1 MASMPLSFTP
11 SLPRARQGPHVR
23 RGRDD
28 LAISRSAG
36 PFMSFRTFFTT
47 VLRRIEI
54 QRGAEIICLDF
65 VRVVTRKKATLVFVG
80 PMAGL
85 FSEGCLPPRR
95 EAFIIPAHCVKIGVE
110 SFTQPCRQRANGK
123 LVCNGV
129 VITANCVAPQ
139 SDRHR

>member
-1 MASMPLSFTP
+1 M
-11 SLPRARQGPHVR
+11 
-23 RGRDD
+23 
-28 LAISRSAG
+28 
-36 PFMSFRTFFTT
+36 
-47 VLRRIEI
+47 
-54 QRGAEIICLDF
+54 ICWEF
-65 VRVVTRKKATLVFVG
+65 VRVVTRKRARLLFVSL
-80 PMAGL
+80 MAGL

-110 SFTQPCRQRANGK
+110 SFTQPCTPRANGK

>member
-1 MASMPLSFTP
+1 
-11 SLPRARQGPHVR
+11 
-23 RGRDD
+23 
-28 LAISRSAG
+28 
-36 PFMSFRTFFTT
+36 MSFRTFFTT
-47 VLRRIEI
+47 VRRRIEI
-54 QRGAEIICLDF
+54 QRDTEMICWEF
-65 VRVVTRKKATLVFVG
+65 ARVVTRKRARLLFVSL
-80 PMAGL
+80 MVGL

-110 SFTQPCRQRANGK
+110 SFTQPCTQRANGK